1 MKPMIV
7 AASVI
12 ALSLAS
18 GCAGLSQ
25 GAGGIRDAFRN
36 TVGLS
41 VAEKVGEFNGFNLER
56 VALKDSADT
65 PLLAVAV
72 IPATSGIA
80 LMAVDGNNLK
90 KLLPG
95 AGSADVIAQTEGA
108 QIQAPSAVVVSVR
121 HWLVLSE
128 TTGTAYKVNRD
139 TGAVVQTVTGL
150 NRPRG
155 VLELSDGSML
165 IAESGS
171 GQIVRIAE
179 TNSAEKIILVK
190 GLNRPSAMA
199 QSSNGV
205 FVSESGANQ
214 ILKLD
219 PITGRYSVL
228 ATNLQNPQGIAVT
241 SSGRIAVFEATGS
254 SLLSIDQVSG
264 ASAVRA
270 QGLPIVGSDAKPVYI
285 SAARDEALY
294 LTAPNDSKLY
304 RLVRK

>member
-1 MKPMIV
+1 MKRLIV
-7 AASVI
+7 CLSVF
-12 ALSLAS
+12 ALGATS
-18 GCAGLSQ
+18 GCSSLSQ
-25 GAGGIRDAFRN
+25 GAGGIRDALRN

-41 VAEKVGEFNGFNLER
+41 VTEKIGEFGGFNLER
-56 VALKDSADT
+56 VTIKEQANS

-72 IPATSGIA
+72 VPATSGIA
-80 LMAVDGNNLK
+80 LMAVDGINLK

-95 AGSADVIAQTEGA
+95 VGSEQVIAQADSA

-128 TTGTAYKVNRD
+128 STGRAYKINRD
-139 TGAVVQTVTGL
+139 TGAVVQIVVDL

-179 TNSAEKIILVK
+179 AKGAEKTILVK

-205 FVSESGANQ
+205 FISESGANQ
-214 ILKLD
+214 VLKLD
-219 PITGRYSVL
+219 PITGRFSIL
-228 ATNLQNPQGIAVT
+228 TSSLQNPQGIAVT
-241 SSGRIAVFEATGS
+241 SSGRIAVFEAGTS
-254 SLLSIDQVSG
+254 SILSIDQVSG
-264 ASAVRA
+264 ASTVRA
-270 QGLPIVGSDAKPVYI
+270 AALPIKGSDTNPVYL

-294 LTAPNDSKLY
+294 LTAPSDSNLY